1 MILNAIDSPEMAA
14 LYGLVLVGGRSVR
27 MGRDKGAMVWHGT
40 EQRVHA
46 AGLLSHLCEKV
57 FISCR
62 SGQEEELAGD
72 YPLLVDSVEGSGPIV
87 GLLTAFE
94 HRADVAWLVLACDL
108 PLITEP
114 TLAFLTGSRDEN
126 MLATT
131 FRSPFDGLPEP
142 LVTIWE
148 PGAASVLRQHMADGY
163 KCPRKALI
171 RNEHHIKVLSPPCPE
186 DLMNTN
192 TPDDA
197 EQVLKILGKRAGI

>member
-1 MILNAIDSPEMAA
+1 M
-14 LYGLVLVGGRSVR
+14 R

-40 EQRVHA
+40 EQRTYA
-46 AGLLSHLCEKV
+46 AELLSRFCEKV
-57 FISCR
+57 YISCR

-72 YPLLVDSVEGSGPIV
+72 YPLLVDNVEGSGPIV
-87 GLLTAFE
+87 ALLTAFDFQPE
-94 HRADVAWLVLACDL
+94 VAWMVLACDL

-114 TLAFLTGSRDEN
+114 TLAFLIGGRDEK

-131 FRSPFDGLPEP
+131 YRSPFDALPEP

-148 PGAASVLRQHMADGY
+148 PASAPILRQHLADGY

-171 RNEHHIKVLSPPCPE
+171 RNEQNIKLLSPPVPD

-192 TPDDA
+192 TPEDA
-197 EQVLKILGKRAGI
+197 EQVLRILGQRAGI

>member
-1 MILNAIDSPEMAA
+1 MAA
-14 LYGLVLVGGRSVR
+14 LYGLVLAGGRSVR

-40 EQRVHA
+40 EQRTYA
-46 AGLLSHLCEKV
+46 AELLSRFCEKV
-57 FISCR
+57 YISCR

-72 YPLLVDSVEGSGPIV
+72 YPLLVDNVEGSGPIV
-87 GLLTAFE
+87 ALLTAFDFQPE
-94 HRADVAWLVLACDL
+94 VAWMVLACDL

-114 TLAFLTGSRDEN
+114 TLAFLIGGRDEK

-131 FRSPFDGLPEP
+131 YRSPFDALPEP

-148 PGAASVLRQHMADGY
+148 PASAPILRQHLADGY

-171 RNEHHIKVLSPPCPE
+171 RNEQNIKLLSPPVPD

-192 TPDDA
+192 TPEDA
-197 EQVLKILGKRAGI
+197 EQVLRILGQRAGI